1 MDQAQGG
8 GQILER
14 GSHHIDL
21 QRAIAG
27 EIAAVEA
34 TAGSVRLARP
44 DAAASIDDSIS
55 LTFHFADGG
64 LGAVHSVWSRDG
76 QPELYATDVL
86 AEEATLA
93 LELGPE
99 AYRLTGVSRGER
111 VATEHS
117 EPMFRS
123 IDRFLEVVRSGDASR
138 IFCPPADAIRTLA
151 VALACERAIE
161 SGERVEL

>member
-1 MDQAQGG
+1 MAWS
-8 GQILER
+8 R
-14 GSHHIDL
+14 
-21 QRAIAG
+21 
-27 EIAAVEA
+27 
-34 TAGSVRLARP
+34 
-44 DAAASIDDSIS
+44 SIS

-93 LELGPE
+93 MELGPE